1 MTEAVQHVRNARDV
15 NRRAIAR
22 MAENRAPSKRG
33 QQTKDCIVFESY
45 LALVALL
52 RQAGLQRQIVF
63 FTTNT
68 QDYSDPQNKG
78 TVHPDLVAEFGALNM
93 RYAVNFQMAE
103 HQLIPMLKLTDR
115 RRPSRGVRRS

>member
-1 MTEAVQHVRNARDV
+1 MTEAVQYVRNARDV

-22 MAENRAPSKRG
+22 MAANRAPSKRG

-78 TVHPDLVAEFGALNM
+78 AVHPDLVAEFGALNM

-103 HQLIPMLKLTDR
+103 HQLTQQP
-115 RRPSRGVRRS
+115 